1 LFNAGTPV
9 VKLVFLSATVL
20 RRYGHSA
27 SASVTPPVVTFN
39 TPRFINLLSHGNEG
53 IMGQYIVPDIDI
65 GRPLFWS
72 KRPIGSAEF
81 GIWLIK

>member
-1 LFNAGTPV
+1 MSQDGVMWEGGVAVMGTMRGVGLFECLILCFG
-9 VKLVFLSATVL
+9 
-20 RRYGHSA
+20 A
-27 SASVTPPVVTFN
+27 SLNN

>member
-1 LFNAGTPV
+1 
-9 VKLVFLSATVL
+9 
-20 RRYGHSA
+20 
-27 SASVTPPVVTFN
+27 
-39 TPRFINLLSHGNEG
+39 
-53 IMGQYIVPDIDI
+53 MGQYIVPDIDI